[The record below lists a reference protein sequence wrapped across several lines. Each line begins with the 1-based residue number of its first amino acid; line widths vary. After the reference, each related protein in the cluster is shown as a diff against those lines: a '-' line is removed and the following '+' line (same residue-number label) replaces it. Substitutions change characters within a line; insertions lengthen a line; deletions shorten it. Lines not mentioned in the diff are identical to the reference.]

1 MVWSQD
7 LTGILG
13 SRTDNHRHGFC
24 GCAERSRRSW
34 QIDQKRRLFSF
45 SPIPHGWRPSVEPAS
60 ARRRCAA
67 IRPCAAESVRLRW
80 VATSHHLPA
89 TSRCIRA
96 PTLRPDPGTTP
107 AATARQPSFPLIAAR
122 HGVAN
127 RILRTVS
134 AIRESSGD
142 PFTSLLRS
150 TVRSRGMPWE
160 KGCPTIRIFRRHT
173 VPAPSRCSRSPWVW
187 AAGGTVLMPQINRA
201 NGIGQPCRR
210 IALIHERERYVQA
223 HHLDPRGR

>member
-1 MVWSQD
+1 M
-7 LTGILG
+7 TGILG

-67 IRPCAAESVRLRW
+67 IRPSAAESVRLRW

-150 TVRSRGMPWE
+150 TACCDSRADAASAGNFPMPSAKASRWWSPMSTTHHCSVKPPAERS
-160 KGCPTIRIFRRHT
+160 
-173 VPAPSRCSRSPWVW
+173 
-187 AAGGTVLMPQINRA
+187 
-201 NGIGQPCRR
+201 
-210 IALIHERERYVQA
+210 
-223 HHLDPRGR
+223 